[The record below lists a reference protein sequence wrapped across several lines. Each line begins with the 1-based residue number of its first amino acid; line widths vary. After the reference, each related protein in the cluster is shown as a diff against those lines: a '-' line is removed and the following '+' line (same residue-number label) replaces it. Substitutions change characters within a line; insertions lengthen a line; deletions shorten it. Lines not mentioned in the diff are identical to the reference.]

1 MGVVFVCWT
10 RLYSFVS
17 PQRKNDHFICLLQVV
32 MAKLDKIVQ
41 GMSCFGHIHSRGAG
55 RVLLADCRTFV
66 EDFVLQEGAIVKV
79 CMSVVLKIRYQEFLL
94 AYILVSVIALVSQVK
109 IFL

>member
-1 MGVVFVCWT
+1 MVGRGTCWT
-10 RLYSFVS
+10 RLYSFES
-17 PQRKNDHFICLLQVV
+17 PSQLKNDHFICSLQVV

-66 EDFVLQEGAIVKV
+66 EDFVLQEGDIVKV
-79 CMSVVLKIRYQEFLL
+79 CLY
-94 AYILVSVIALVSQVK
+94 Y
-109 IFL
+109 